1 MHFLAFLILAAL
13 AAPVVWLIAH
23 LDRSGPRYTL
33 REVTHALATFG
44 TKLAEA
50 GDLSVVTATAVDE
63 LKAKR
68 DTALKTARDIAAKA
82 EGESR
87 DFNDAERAQVKA
99 LVEESKT
106 LNRELAKATEDADLI
121 AFIKATDEGL
131 AVNTPGPLSKSK
143 GTLGE
148 RFVKDGAVADY
159 LKSLTGSG
167 SGYVGEKTRV
177 QSEAVHYAGF
187 KDILSGGDHAGS
199 AGPLV
204 GPDFRGLLD
213 VGTWQRPL
221 HIRDVVSQG
230 TTTSDTVTY
239 ARMLDVVNNAAPTA
253 EASGTSAGDGSGD
266 ITGAKPESSMEL
278 ETVNDTVKTLAHWIP
293 VTKRALSDAA
303 QIRTLIDT
311 FLRYGLEEELEDQM
325 VQGDGTG
332 ENFEGILNVSGTQAQ
347 AFDTDIFV
355 TLRKAKTKAQVVGRA
370 RNLTLLQNP
379 EDAETQDLI
388 RDSQGRY
395 IGAGPYAASSF
406 GSLFGPTSDTVW
418 GMQRVVTEAVPAGTG
433 IVGDFRWAMLWDREQ
448 AAVMLSD
455 SHADFFTRNL
465 VAALAELRAGFG
477 VIRPAA
483 FVITDLAA

>member
-1 MHFLAFLILAAL
+1 MHFLALLLLAAL
-13 AAPVVWLIAH
+13 IAPGVILVLN
-23 LDRSGPRYTL
+23 LDRSAPIGGRWHHARQIIRGFGL
-33 REVTHALATFG
+33 EV
-44 TKLAEA
+44 
-50 GDLSVVTATAVDE
+50 GDLTLITAGAVDE
-63 LKAKR
+63 LKGKHAH
-68 DTALKTARDIAAKA
+68 ALTTARAIAAKA
-82 EGESR
+82 ESEGR
-87 DFNDAERAQVKA
+87 DFNDTERAQVKA
-99 LVEESKT
+99 LVDEAKDLSKQI
-106 LNRELAKATEDADLI
+106 AKATEDAELMDY
-121 AFIKATDEGL
+121 IKAHDAGL
-131 AVNTPGPLSKSK
+131 AIGTPGPTSRSK
-143 GTLGE
+143 GSLGE
-148 RFVKDGAVADY
+148 RFVTDGAVADY

-187 KDILSGGDHAGS
+187 KDILSSGDHDASG
-199 AGPLV
+199 GPLV

-213 VGTWQRPL
+213 IGTWQRPL

-239 ARMLDVVNNAAPTA
+239 ARMLDVVNNAAPVA
-253 EASGTSAGDGSGD
+253 EAQGTSAGDASGD
-266 ITGAKPESSMEL
+266 VTGAKPESSFEL
-278 ETVNDTVKTLAHWIP
+278 EPVSDSVKTLAHWIP

-325 VQGDGTG
+325 ISGDGTG
-332 ENFEGILNVSGTQAQ
+332 ENFEGILNVTGTQAQ

-388 RDSQGRY
+388 RDNQGRY
-395 IGAGPYAASSF
+395 IGAGPYASSSF

-483 FVITDLAA
+483 FVITELAD